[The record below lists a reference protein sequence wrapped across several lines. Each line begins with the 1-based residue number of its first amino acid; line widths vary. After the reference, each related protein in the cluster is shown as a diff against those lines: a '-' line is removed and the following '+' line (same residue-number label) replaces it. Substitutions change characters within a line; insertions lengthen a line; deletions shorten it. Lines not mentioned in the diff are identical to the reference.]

1 MSNKQIET
9 LEAVEQKVVYFL
21 DDELVAARAKDG
33 HIYVSLRHL
42 CQALGLDRYGQVQ
55 RIQRQTI
62 LDQGHYYIEIETAG
76 GQQTANMLRVDLVPL
91 WLSGVSTRS
100 LKQDE
105 VRAKLER
112 YQAEAAKVLWEA
124 FQDGRLTTQTNLDD
138 LLHSDSPAA
147 QAYKMAAAIMRMA
160 QQQLLLEAQIETH
173 ARHLQDHDSRL
184 DGYDARLEEI
194 EIVLGNPDRHINPE
208 QAMQISQAVK
218 AVAHELGK
226 RSGRNE
232 YGGVYGEMYRRFE
245 INSYKHLPAKRF
257 TEALEWL
264 NQWLQSLLSDNPF

>member
-1 MSNKQIET
+1 MQERQQTMSNKQIET

-124 FQDGRLTTQTNLDD
+124 FQDGRLD
-138 LLHSDSPAA
+138 AA
-147 QAYKMAAAIMRMA
+147 VSWK
-160 QQQLLLEAQIETH
+160 
-173 ARHLQDHDSRL
+173 
-184 DGYDARLEEI
+184 
-194 EIVLGNPDRHINPE
+194 
-208 QAMQISQAVK
+208 
-218 AVAHELGK
+218 
-226 RSGRNE
+226 
-232 YGGVYGEMYRRFE
+232 
-245 INSYKHLPAKRF
+245 
-257 TEALEWL
+257 
-264 NQWLQSLLSDNPF
+264 